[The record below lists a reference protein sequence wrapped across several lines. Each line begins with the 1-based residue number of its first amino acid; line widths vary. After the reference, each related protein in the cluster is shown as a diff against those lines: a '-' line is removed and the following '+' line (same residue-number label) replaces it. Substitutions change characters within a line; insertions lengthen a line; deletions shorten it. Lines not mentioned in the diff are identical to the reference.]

1 MNESPLA
8 LMARWEDVEKN
19 RLHLI
24 GTPDTKLLTES
35 IAEKIQKLLDLAH
48 SKNPQFYAKRD
59 VLVQSLDEYRFFW
72 SGEPNVTLPWSVRW
86 NHVWAVS
93 DPHGDANAG
102 EISINDKYQH
112 DKLLL
117 SAIRNN
123 GARTTNLIMPCLYG
137 ARQDKTTPKRRQP
150 ITVNQTGAELD
161 AIIWRDGYMYILDL
175 HNPTSEFSFS
185 EWNVM
190 NFYTW
195 WLVRRAIESLGIPE
209 EDIRL
214 LPADEGGIK
223 KVEAIAKDIWVDSIK
238 VTKARNYDEGG
249 IIRNIQISGNPED
262 VKWKHLIIHDDI
274 LDSWWTLCKLLEELL
289 AMEPASISVVITHGM
304 FNGQAKQ
311 KLSDV
316 IIKSEWK
323 IKKVFISD
331 SINKV
336 NLPDYVEVIPSGQL
350 FANAISNPQ
359 SVNRDDDTD
368 YTSIND

>member
-1 MNESPLA
+1 MYSSPLA
-8 LMARWEDVEKN
+8 QMAQWIPVEKN

-48 SKNPQFYAKRD
+48 KKNPDFYAKRN
-59 VLVQSLDEYRFFW
+59 VLLDILDEYRFFW
-72 SGEPNVTLPWSVRW
+72 SGEPNVTLPGSVRW

-93 DPHGDANAG
+93 DPHWDADTWN
-102 EISINDKYQH
+102 ISINDKYQH

-123 GARTTNLIMPCLYG
+123 GARTTNLIMPCFYG

-150 ITVNQTGAELD
+150 ITVNQTGSELD
-161 AIIWRDGYMYILDL
+161 AIIWRDGYMYMLDL
-175 HNPTSEFSFS
+175 HNPTSEFAFS

-190 NFYTW
+190 NFYTG
-195 WLVRRAIESLGIPE
+195 WLVRRAIESLWHE
-209 EDIRL
+209 KDDVLL

-223 KVEAIAKDIWVDSIK
+223 KVEAIAKDTGVNSIK

-249 IIRNIQISGNPED
+249 IIRNIQVSWNIED
-262 VKWKHLIIHDDI
+262 IKWKHLIIHDDI
-274 LDSWWTLCKLLEELL
+274 LDSGGTLCKLLEELL
-289 AMEPASISVVITHGM
+289 EMDPASISVVITHGM

-316 IIKSEWK
+316 IIKSEGK

-331 SINKV
+331 SINKE

-368 YTSIND
+368 YTSINY